1 VKSILPGGRGPAVE
15 DIQRR
20 LLRLGFDLGPTGVDG
35 VFLGR
40 TQDAVKAFQTA
51 EGLGEDGIVGDE
63 TWSALV
69 DATFTMGDRSLYLR
83 LPHFHGVDVRVLQ
96 SALNTLG
103 FWCGEPD
110 GIFGPYSERAAR
122 EFQRSCGQIADG
134 IVGLDSVRALVS
146 LRHVWEG
153 KDSDAPSTA
162 TATKAR
168 ATEALT
174 RVLIRIEATD
184 VQAEDV
190 ARRLVNLALASQPD
204 ARMILSVEDDELAV
218 DALDLVLSVHGGLP
232 DGVPV
237 VEVGEDSAATGA
249 RLMTALAVSGDECGR
264 IGLELGELAVS
275 DELQQQRVAVVLL
288 DSVCVALA

>member
-1 VKSILPGGRGPAVE
+1 M
-15 DIQRR
+15 
-20 LLRLGFDLGPTGVDG
+20 DG

-40 TQDAVKAFQTA
+40 THDAVKAFQAA

-83 LPHFHGVDVRVLQ
+83 LPYFHGVDVRVLQ

-122 EFQRSCGQIADG
+122 EFQRSCGQVADG
-134 IVGLDSVRALVS
+134 IVGLDSIRALVS
-146 LRHVWEG
+146 LKHVWEG
-153 KDSDAPSTA
+153 KDAGSPSTA

-184 VQAEDV
+184 VQAQEV

-204 ARMILSVEDDELAV
+204 ARMVLAV
-218 DALDLVLSVHGGLP
+218 QDDKLAGDALDLVLSAQSDLP
-232 DGVPV
+232 EGVPL

-249 RLMTALAVSGDECGR
+249 RLMTALAVSGDDCGR
-264 IGLELGELAVS
+264 IGLELGELALS

-288 DSVCVALA
+288 DSVCAALA